1 MNNAVSHTTGGIHE
15 CRFRTAKN
23 FSQKFKGRGFR
34 PKESKPPRYFA
45 HQLGAGRGNGV
56 GGART
61 DQRRRPGQARA
72 GRDPYERA
80 DVTSNT
86 YYDWALTR
94 AYILVPAQAYVGKFL
109 KTFEQFPPRQKPAS
123 FSVGGQME
131 ELEKALARL
140 NADID

>member
-1 MNNAVSHTTGGIHE
+1 M
-15 CRFRTAKN
+15 
-23 FSQKFKGRGFR
+23 
-34 PKESKPPRYFA
+34 PKLLHLR
-45 HQLGAGRGNGV
+45 
-56 GGART
+56 
-61 DQRRRPGQARA
+61 
-72 GRDPYERA
+72 RDPYERA

-86 YYDWALTR
+86 YYDWALSR

-140 NADID
+140 NGDID